1 MTSAAAVA
9 VAEVVEEK
17 TGNNLIVI
25 KPSSVMSVFTDA
37 GQIDPILKQ
46 IADEAR
52 SFIPDVTTAKGRKEI
67 ASIAYKVAQTKTYL
81 DGLGKDLV
89 ADMKELPKKVDA
101 NRKTVRDFLD
111 SLRDEVRLPLTAW
124 EAEQE
129 RIEAEKKAAEEAA
142 ALAIKVESDWEVA
155 ILMNQA
161 FDRNVEDMRIK
172 VEQERKERED
182 RIAAE
187 AAEKA
192 RLDAEQKAAAE
203 KAAAELR
210 EAEAK
215 LAAEVAQRQQKEAEE
230 RAARIEKESAEREA
244 KARQEA
250 AEQERLR
257 QEQVARA
264 EREAA
269 EARQKD
275 RDLRASIHNDA
286 LSDLIAAAGLTED
299 QGKAVVAAIVKHQVR
314 HVSIAY

>member
-1 MTSAAAVA
+1 MSTEA
-9 VAEVVEEK
+9 
-17 TGNNLIVI
+17 GNNLIVI
-25 KPSSVMSVFTDA
+25 KPANVMSVFTNAD
-37 GQIDPILKQ
+37 QIDPILQ
-46 IADEAR
+46 RIAEEAR
-52 SFIPDVTTAKGRKEI
+52 RLVPDVTTVKGRKEI

-89 ADMKELPKKVDA
+89 SEMKELPKKVDA
-101 NRKTVRDFLD
+101 NRKTMRDFLD
-111 SLRDEVRLPLTAW
+111 SLRDEVRYPLTEW

-142 ALAIKVESDWEVA
+142 ALAIKVESDWEIA
-155 ILMNQA
+155 ILMNRE
-161 FDRNVEDMRIK
+161 FDRNIEDMRIK
-172 VEQERKERED
+172 AEQERKERED

-203 KAAAELR
+203 KSAAERR

-244 KARQEA
+244 RARQEA
-250 AEQERLR
+250 AEKERLR
-257 QEQVARA
+257 QEQAARA

-275 RDLRASIHNDA
+275 RDLRSAVNNDA
-286 LSDLIAAAGLTED
+286 LADLIATGLTEE
-299 QGKAVVAAIVKHQVR
+299 QGKAVVAAIVKQQIR
-314 HVSIAY
+314 HVSISY

>member
-1 MTSAAAVA
+1 MSTEA
-9 VAEVVEEK
+9 
-17 TGNNLIVI
+17 GNNLIVI
-25 KPSSVMSVFTDA
+25 KPANVMSVFTNAD
-37 GQIDPILKQ
+37 QIDPILQ
-46 IADEAR
+46 RIAEEAR
-52 SFIPDVTTAKGRKEI
+52 SLVPDVTTVKGRKEI

-89 ADMKELPKKVDA
+89 SEMKELPKKVDA
-101 NRKTVRDFLD
+101 NRKTMRDFLD
-111 SLRDEVRLPLTAW
+111 SLRDEVRYPLTEW

-142 ALAIKVESDWEVA
+142 ALAINVESDWEIA
-155 ILMNQA
+155 LLMNQA

-172 VEQERKERED
+172 AEQERKERED

-203 KAAAELR
+203 KAAAERR

-244 KARQEA
+244 RARQEA

-257 QEQVARA
+257 QEQAARA

-275 RDLRASIHNDA
+275 RDLRAAVHNDA
-286 LSDLIAAAGLTED
+286 LADLIATGLTEE
-299 QGKAVVAAIVKHQVR
+299 QGKAVVAAIVKQQIR
-314 HVSIAY
+314 HVSISY

>member
-1 MTSAAAVA
+1 MSTEA
-9 VAEVVEEK
+9 
-17 TGNNLIVI
+17 GNNLIVI
-25 KPSSVMSVFTDA
+25 KPANVMSVFTNAD
-37 GQIDPILKQ
+37 QIDPILQ
-46 IADEAR
+46 RIAEEAR
-52 SFIPDVTTAKGRKEI
+52 SLVPDVTTVKGRKEI

-89 ADMKELPKKVDA
+89 SEMKELPKKVDA
-101 NRKTVRDFLD
+101 NRKTMRDFLD
-111 SLRDEVRLPLTAW
+111 SLRDEVRYPLTEW

-142 ALAIKVESDWEVA
+142 ALAIKVESDWEIA
-155 ILMNQA
+155 LLMNQA

-172 VEQERKERED
+172 AEQERKERED

-203 KAAAELR
+203 KAAAERR

-244 KARQEA
+244 RARQEA
-250 AEQERLR
+250 AEQE
-257 QEQVARA
+257 QAARA

-275 RDLRASIHNDA
+275 RDLRAAVHNDA
-286 LSDLIAAAGLTED
+286 LADLIATGLTEE
-299 QGKAVVAAIVKHQVR
+299 QGKAVVAAIVKQQIR
-314 HVSIAY
+314 HVSISY

>member
-1 MTSAAAVA
+1 MSTEA
-9 VAEVVEEK
+9 
-17 TGNNLIVI
+17 GNNLIVI
-25 KPSSVMSVFTDA
+25 KPANVMSVFTNAD
-37 GQIDPILKQ
+37 QIDPILQ
-46 IADEAR
+46 RIAEEAR
-52 SFIPDVTTAKGRKEI
+52 SLVPDVTTVKGRKEI

-89 ADMKELPKKVDA
+89 SEMKELPKKVDA
-101 NRKTVRDFLD
+101 NRKTMRDFLD
-111 SLRDEVRLPLTAW
+111 SLRDEVRYPLTEW

-142 ALAIKVESDWEVA
+142 ALAIKVESDWEIA
-155 ILMNQA
+155 LLMNQA

-172 VEQERKERED
+172 AEQERKERED

-203 KAAAELR
+203 KAAAERR

-215 LAAEVAQRQQKEAEE
+215 LAAEVAQSQQKEAEE

-244 KARQEA
+244 RARQEA

-257 QEQVARA
+257 QEQAARA

-275 RDLRASIHNDA
+275 RDLRAAVHNDA
-286 LSDLIAAAGLTED
+286 LADLIATGLTEE
-299 QGKAVVAAIVKHQVR
+299 QGKAVVAAIVKQQIR
-314 HVSIAY
+314 HVSISY

>member
-1 MTSAAAVA
+1 MSSEA
-9 VAEVVEEK
+9 
-17 TGNNLIVI
+17 GNNLIVI
-25 KPSSVMSVFTDA
+25 KPANVMSVFTNAD
-37 GQIDPILKQ
+37 QIDPILQ
-46 IADEAR
+46 RIAEEAR
-52 SFIPDVTTAKGRKEI
+52 SLVPDVTTVNGRKEI

-89 ADMKELPKKVDA
+89 SEMKELPKKVDA
-101 NRKTVRDFLD
+101 NRKTMRDFLD
-111 SLRDEVRLPLTAW
+111 SLRDEVRYPLTEW

-129 RIEAEKKAAEEAA
+129 RIESEKKAAEAAA

-172 VEQERKERED
+172 AEQERKERED

-203 KAAAELR
+203 KAAAERR

-215 LAAEVAQRQQKEAEE
+215 LAAEAAQRQQKEAEE

-244 KARQEA
+244 RARQEA

-257 QEQVARA
+257 QEQAARA

-275 RDLRASIHNDA
+275 RDLRAAVHNDA
-286 LSDLIAAAGLTED
+286 LADLIATGLTEE
-299 QGKAVVAAIVKHQVR
+299 QGKAVVSAIVKQQIR
-314 HVSIAY
+314 HVSISY

>member
-1 MTSAAAVA
+1 MTTA
-9 VAEVVEEK
+9 VAEAVEEK

-37 GQIDPILKQ
+37 SQIDPILKQ

-142 ALAIKVESDWEVA
+142 ALAIKVESDWEIA
-155 ILMNQA
+155 LLMNQA

-172 VEQERKERED
+172 GEQERKERED

-203 KAAAELR
+203 KAAAERR

-257 QEQVARA
+257 QDQAARA

-275 RDLRASIHNDA
+275 RDLRVAVHNDA
-286 LSDLIAAAGLTED
+286 LADFIATGLTEE
-299 QGKAVVAAIVKHQVR
+299 QGKAVVSAIVKQQVR
-314 HVSIAY
+314 HVSITY